1 MLMVQEAIEAT
12 SVLCVIGGSMG
23 GMQALEWAI
32 IGQEYVRS
40 TIVIGCNSMHTAW
53 QVRTPFTQSLT
64 LSLSL
69 PHISLDFIIFH
80 TICVILTFPLYFFI
94 FQIAISETQR
104 QAIFSDPKWKGGYF
118 DIK

>member
-69 PHISLDFIIFH
+69 SLSLSATYLFRFHYISHYLCHIDLSIIFLH
-80 TICVILTFPLYFFI
+80 
-94 FQIAISETQR
+94 
-104 QAIFSDPKWKGGYF
+104 FSDCH
-118 DIK
+118 